1 MPVLVAMVPRKAT
14 TKQTSQM
21 KNNKKKLRQNSSSGS
36 KLPKSKKELFDKGS
50 FSFCLL
56 NRSKWSEEHIIIL
69 DIDID
74 NIVESIW
81 CISNIPNSEDNMVT

>member
-1 MPVLVAMVPRKAT
+1 MPVLVAMVPKKAT
-14 TKQTSQM
+14 IKQTSQM
-21 KNNKKKLRQNSSSGS
+21 KNNKKQSPQNSSSGL
-36 KLPKSKKELFDKGS
+36 KLPKSKKELFDKSS
-50 FSFCLL
+50 FFCLF

-81 CISNIPNSEDNMVT
+81 CISNIPNSEDDMIT